1 MCQCVC
7 VCVCPNKCVLL
18 SYQQDIP
25 AFHIYF
31 SNLVKFAVGDTHVI
45 SRLREFGENR
55 HSEGRTVL
63 IYPYKNSNEITLT
76 RVP

>member
-1 MCQCVC
+1 MCASVFVC
-7 VCVCPNKCVLL
+7 VCMCPNKCVLL

-25 AFHIYF
+25 AFHISF
-31 SNLVKFAVGDTHVI
+31 SILVKFAVGDTHVI

-55 HSEGRTVL
+55 HSQGRTVL
-63 IYPYKNSNEITLT
+63 ICVNEITLT